1 MRKEVAKA
9 KSELTGVQQL
19 LTEKEKTL
27 TDNEKNLEQA
37 NKAASAARELR
48 RELQFVK
55 VISLS
60 FEITGMIFFYLNEL
74 LLFSLQDEMSI
85 NQRLKSTL
93 ESEVQ
98 RAEERISRFVEEKK
112 EMEKLLQEEKKK
124 VEESEKNLNILKET
138 MILMDEQL
146 QVLMHLNVIICR
158 TYILISVYR
167 ISILSSKEST
177 LNKLNLKKR
186 NLISRRR

>member
-1 MRKEVAKA
+1 
-9 KSELTGVQQL
+9 
-19 LTEKEKTL
+19 
-27 TDNEKNLEQA
+27 
-37 NKAASAARELR
+37 
-48 RELQFVK
+48 
-55 VISLS
+55 
-60 FEITGMIFFYLNEL
+60 
-74 LLFSLQDEMSI
+74 MSI

-146 QVLMHLNVIICR
+146 QVLVHLNVVICR
-158 TYILISVYR
+158 MYIFKFMFIGFR
-167 ISILSSKEST
+167 
-177 LNKLNLKKR
+177 
-186 NLISRRR
+186 

>member
-1 MRKEVAKA
+1 
-9 KSELTGVQQL
+9 
-19 LTEKEKTL
+19 
-27 TDNEKNLEQA
+27 
-37 NKAASAARELR
+37 
-48 RELQFVK
+48 
-55 VISLS
+55 
-60 FEITGMIFFYLNEL
+60 
-74 LLFSLQDEMSI
+74 MSI

-146 QVLMHLNVIICR
+146 QVLVHLNVIICR
-158 TYILISVYR
+158 MYI
-167 ISILSSKEST
+167 
-177 LNKLNLKKR
+177 
-186 NLISRRR
+186 

>member
-1 MRKEVAKA
+1 
-9 KSELTGVQQL
+9 
-19 LTEKEKTL
+19 
-27 TDNEKNLEQA
+27 
-37 NKAASAARELR
+37 
-48 RELQFVK
+48 
-55 VISLS
+55 
-60 FEITGMIFFYLNEL
+60 
-74 LLFSLQDEMSI
+74 MSI

-146 QVLMHLNVIICR
+146 QVLVYLNVIICR
-158 TYILISVYR
+158 MYIFKFMFIGFR
-167 ISILSSKEST
+167 
-177 LNKLNLKKR
+177 
-186 NLISRRR
+186 

>member
-1 MRKEVAKA
+1 
-9 KSELTGVQQL
+9 
-19 LTEKEKTL
+19 
-27 TDNEKNLEQA
+27 
-37 NKAASAARELR
+37 
-48 RELQFVK
+48 
-55 VISLS
+55 
-60 FEITGMIFFYLNEL
+60 
-74 LLFSLQDEMSI
+74 MSI

-146 QVLMHLNVIICR
+146 QVLVYLNVVIR
-158 TYILISVYR
+158 RMYIFKFMFIGFR
-167 ISILSSKEST
+167 
-177 LNKLNLKKR
+177 
-186 NLISRRR
+186 